1 VDGIWQ
7 PKQLPVLHFIFGR
20 DAHTLQIFRRI
31 DDNTICEIY
40 EADAAINMSELAAIA
55 QSKPEC
61 TPHFFVVNRG
71 QEYWAVDTA
80 DPSVC
85 YAFNL
90 STKVRDISKLI
101 YGSATVQA
109 LIDEDQA
116 QVDIGPPTNQSPG
129 FKLYDCNGEEVVEGD
144 VFALRLIDYQDD
156 GHDSRNNALEDHD
169 KEFEGDD
176 GEIDDYEE
184 TKLKSW
190 VTVFKYA
197 REDGKPV
204 IWASSEGWEYFGMAV
219 VDGVTYLTYNGKFL
233 QTDLGEEEPDI
244 FTEASE
250 PEPSNRIRISRVD
263 NGKYTLSTWESG
275 TKTICDWVK
284 STVGIIKVNASDRGD
299 FDAFTLRLVKR
310 PDCF

>member
-1 VDGIWQ
+1 M
-7 PKQLPVLHFIFGR
+7 P
-20 DAHTLQIFRRI
+20 
-31 DDNTICEIY
+31 
-40 EADAAINMSELAAIA
+40 ELAAIA
-55 QSKPEC
+55 QRKSTC
-61 TPHFFVVNRG
+61 ASHFFVVNRG
-71 QEYWAVDTA
+71 LKHWVVSTT
-80 DPSVC
+80 DPNICFEFGPSIKTRV
-85 YAFNL
+85 
-90 STKVRDISKLI
+90 ISKLVD
-101 YGSATVQA
+101 GSTTVQA
-109 LIDEDQA
+109 LNDENQPSA
-116 QVDIGPPTNQSPG
+116 DIGPPTNQSPG